1 MSTTQSYTDTEFGR
15 RLIPSLIDQKAAT
28 VPEETYCFIP
38 WTSKIEHGFRPV
50 SFRCLANAIDTCA
63 WWIKDEIGTSQGFDT
78 LAYLGPSDLRNTII
92 IIAAIKT
99 GHKALLASPRNHI
112 KAHLALLQN
121 TLCNVLL
128 TPDPPSKAA
137 QEILSHRPMK
147 RVVVPEIDRW
157 LDAPL
162 CAPFPYIKTFE
173 QARYEPFVVVHT
185 SGSTGLPKVVVLNH
199 GSMAASDAFNDGA
212 VARECGPMVLDAI
225 RNKRCFVSMPS
236 FHIAGVDFML
246 AKALF
251 HGIVPVLSPTGAP
264 ITAELVDAMHGLNLI
279 EISVV
284 APSILQDIASSPV
297 FLENLRRL
305 GATIYGGGPLPPNA
319 GNAIVSKTKL
329 YNFMGSS
336 EMANVPTEEVE
347 PQDWEYL
354 KFSPKLGYQMRHH
367 SGDLFELCFHRQ
379 PHLDL
384 YQGIFSTLPNCQ
396 EYFTSDLYSKHPT
409 KPDLW
414 KYQGRA
420 DDIMTLTNGEKVNP
434 VAMEKLIEAH
444 PGVRSVLVVGQARFQ
459 TALIVEAR
467 EPPTSCASR
476 QTLIESLWPTVE
488 KANMQ
493 CDAHAKIARDLI
505 LFTTAEKPF
514 LRAGKGTVQ
523 RRMTVDAYHGEI
535 NKMYN
540 DFETLTT
547 SRELD
552 TTVARSLVGPQM
564 LPNGSGVYP
573 EALESRLEQ
582 LVCKVMGESSIDH
595 DRDFF
600 EMGMD
605 SLQILNLVR
614 GINAEA
620 SAAAGSMTS
629 INATTVYANPSI
641 SRLTEACSAS
651 LLGDVTH
658 IVHNAWEVNFN
669 LPLASFEIPHLL
681 GVRQFIDF
689 SARSAYGAS
698 ILFISSVSSTMG
710 WSVNHSG
717 PVPEC
722 IIDDCSAALPMGYA
736 QSKYIA
742 ERLLGT
748 ASSIAGVPATIVRV
762 GQVAGPIK
770 GNSDGGCW
778 NKREWLPSLI
788 ASSRH
793 LGKIP
798 VSLGANEEIDW
809 IPIDVLSEV
818 LVELMGVSGETVIG
832 DQDSTRHSTSP
843 FHTATKGTSD
853 RIGGLYS
860 VPPYH
865 SVNGDHP
872 EMNGC
877 QEKTSHP
884 FSKGFSIT
892 DADAGSKENQ
902 DPDRDINPTTVY
914 HAVNPNHTTW
924 TSLLPTIRSHFSE
937 RLLEIVSLQEW
948 ISALKESADATLDV
962 DLNPAIRLLDFYQIL
977 ANDSSHANPVFET
990 SRAVDR
996 TSDDLDELADSVDA
1010 DRYWNPYKC
1019 TQDGRGTPRRNAQGY
1034 SELKKPYPQDKLDA
1048 LRRDAAIWS
1057 DPHLKAYDGWR
1068 PYHAFLEE
1076 VQTKHSSVTHD
1087 EAYKVWKY
1095 MTPDERWPFSSQA
1108 DTMHAQYRTE
1118 LQAFNA
1124 RIPLSPLVEI
1134 DSPGEP
1140 DSDSDSRSTS
1150 GEPPEPP
1157 LCKWVEM
1164 EGYGECEYHRPSKEQ
1179 RMNRRNA
1186 QNWNRYRCD
1195 HPEACGGAVVPIP
1208 EQPFRFLRL
1217 LPELRIAIYRFILC
1231 RTKPLVQMEPDQSAP
1246 GPQPKFPWLAR
1257 EKGPVDV
1264 RIFVVCKQVYEE
1276 ATNVFFRHNII
1287 KIQLIGD
1294 DDFLRLPSPMFRTGF
1309 QPTNQALIS
1318 KLKRIELDITT
1329 GRQCVWALKRVC
1341 LELANRTR
1349 LKKVTINARRV
1360 VLPDSDSDPAIDD
1373 AFDVLM
1379 TLRGVGSVTFTE
1391 SSSSGIL
1398 RDVGTQAQKE
1408 RVARIMTTLD

>member
-1 MSTTQSYTDTEFGR
+1 MSTTQADTGTEFGR
-15 RLIPSLIDQKAAT
+15 RLIPSLIDQNAAT

-38 WTSKIEHGFRPV
+38 WTSKIEDGFRPIT
-50 SFRCLANAIDTCA
+50 FRCLANAVDTCA

-112 KAHLALLQN
+112 EAHLALLRN

-157 LDAPL
+157 LDTPL

-199 GSMAASDAFNDGA
+199 GSMAASDAFNEGA
-212 VARECGPMVLDAI
+212 VARECGPMVLNAI
-225 RNKRCFVSMPS
+225 RNRRCFVSMPS

-264 ITAELVDAMHGLNLI
+264 ITAELVDAMHGLDLI

-305 GATIYGGGPLPPNA
+305 RATIYGGGPLPPNA
-319 GNAIVSKTKL
+319 GNAIVSKTEL

-347 PQDWEYL
+347 RQDWEYL

-384 YQGIFSTLPNCQ
+384 FQSIFSTFPNCQ
-396 EYFTSDLYSKHPT
+396 EYCTSDLYSKHPT

-434 VAMEKLIEAH
+434 VATEKLIEAH
-444 PGVRSVLVVGQARFQ
+444 PDVRSVLVVGQARFQ

-467 EPPTSCASR
+467 EPPPSCASR
-476 QTLIESLWPTVE
+476 KTPIESLWPTVE

-493 CDAHAKIARDLI
+493 CDAHAKIAKDLI

-523 RRMTVDAYHGEI
+523 RRMTVDAYHEEI

-540 DFETLTT
+540 EFKTLTT

-552 TTVARSLVGPQM
+552 TTIPRSLVGPQV
-564 LPNGSGVYP
+564 LPNETGVHP
-573 EALESRLEQ
+573 GAHESRLEQ

-595 DRDFF
+595 GRDFF

-605 SLQILNLVR
+605 SLQIINLVR

-620 SAAAGSMTS
+620 SAAAGSTIS
-629 INATTVYANPSI
+629 ITATTVYDNPSI
-641 SRLTEACSAS
+641 T
-651 LLGDVTH
+651 
-658 IVHNAWEVNFN
+658 
-669 LPLASFEIPHLL
+669 
-681 GVRQFIDF
+681 
-689 SARSAYGAS
+689 
-698 ILFISSVSSTMG
+698 
-710 WSVNHSG
+710 
-717 PVPEC
+717 
-722 IIDDCSAALPMGYA
+722 LPMGYA
-736 QSKYIA
+736 QSKHIA

-748 ASSIAGVPATIVRV
+748 ASSIAGVPAIVVRV

-770 GNSDGGCW
+770 SDDDSGCW
-778 NKREWLPSLI
+778 SKREWLPSLV

-798 VSLGANEEIDW
+798 ASLGVNDIIDW
-809 IPIDVLSEV
+809 IPVDVLSEV
-818 LVELMGVSGETVIG
+818 LVELMGATGTTAIG
-832 DQDSTRHSTSP
+832 DHDSTKYSTSA
-843 FHTATKGTSD
+843 FHTATKGTND
-853 RIGGLYS
+853 RIEGLSS

-865 SVNGDHP
+865 PVNGDHP

-877 QEKTSHP
+877 QEKISHA

-892 DADAGSKENQ
+892 DADAGSKETQ
-902 DPDRDINPTTVY
+902 GIDCDINPTTVY

-937 RLLEIVSLQEW
+937 RPLEIVSLQEW
-948 ISALKESADATLDV
+948 INTLKESADATLDV
-962 DLNPAIRLLDFYQIL
+962 DLNPAIRLLDFYQSL

-990 SRAVDR
+990 SKAVNR
-996 TSDDLDELADSVDA
+996 SEQLKSLEAVKPEWMKRWLEQ
-1010 DRYWNPYKC
+1010 WN
-1019 TQDGRGTPRRNAQGY
+1019 
-1034 SELKKPYPQDKLDA
+1034 
-1048 LRRDAAIWS
+1048 
-1057 DPHLKAYDGWR
+1057 
-1068 PYHAFLEE
+1068 F
-1076 VQTKHSSVTHD
+1076 
-1087 EAYKVWKY
+1087 
-1095 MTPDERWPFSSQA
+1095 
-1108 DTMHAQYRTE
+1108 
-1118 LQAFNA
+1118 
-1124 RIPLSPLVEI
+1124 
-1134 DSPGEP
+1134 
-1140 DSDSDSRSTS
+1140 
-1150 GEPPEPP
+1150 
-1157 LCKWVEM
+1157 
-1164 EGYGECEYHRPSKEQ
+1164 
-1179 RMNRRNA
+1179 
-1186 QNWNRYRCD
+1186 
-1195 HPEACGGAVVPIP
+1195 
-1208 EQPFRFLRL
+1208 
-1217 LPELRIAIYRFILC
+1217 
-1231 RTKPLVQMEPDQSAP
+1231 
-1246 GPQPKFPWLAR
+1246 
-1257 EKGPVDV
+1257 
-1264 RIFVVCKQVYEE
+1264 
-1276 ATNVFFRHNII
+1276 
-1287 KIQLIGD
+1287 
-1294 DDFLRLPSPMFRTGF
+1294 
-1309 QPTNQALIS
+1309 
-1318 KLKRIELDITT
+1318 
-1329 GRQCVWALKRVC
+1329 
-1341 LELANRTR
+1341 
-1349 LKKVTINARRV
+1349 
-1360 VLPDSDSDPAIDD
+1360 
-1373 AFDVLM
+1373 
-1379 TLRGVGSVTFTE
+1379 
-1391 SSSSGIL
+1391 
-1398 RDVGTQAQKE
+1398 
-1408 RVARIMTTLD
+1408 